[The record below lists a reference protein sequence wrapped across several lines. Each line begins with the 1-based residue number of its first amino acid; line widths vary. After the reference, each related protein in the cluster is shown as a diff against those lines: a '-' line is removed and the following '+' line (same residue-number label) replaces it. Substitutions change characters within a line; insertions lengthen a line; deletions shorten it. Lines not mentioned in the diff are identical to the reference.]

1 MKSWKMIAVKV
12 NDVFPNR
19 NRNGKQCRERYMNY
33 VRFNVE
39 KPKILGWDEENDII
53 LFDKFLEFGAKWVQI
68 SNQMPGR

>member
-1 MKSWKMIAVKV
+1 
-12 NDVFPNR
+12 
-19 NRNGKQCRERYMNY
+19 MNY